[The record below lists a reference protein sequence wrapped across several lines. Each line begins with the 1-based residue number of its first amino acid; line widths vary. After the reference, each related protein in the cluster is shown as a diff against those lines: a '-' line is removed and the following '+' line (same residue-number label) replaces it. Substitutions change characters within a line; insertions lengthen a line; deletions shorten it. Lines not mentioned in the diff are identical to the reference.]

1 MTEPQP
7 YFYLGGRNNDQV
19 LCIMTSVILQAK
31 RSWLVLKTYQ
41 LIYPY
46 ELHIAAD
53 DPMNFDKNQVW
64 CNFMLTVPRVKIDG
78 YGASTYHIDPIL
90 RQYSAVYF
98 GSHIKFKREEDM
110 TLFLLRFS

>member
-1 MTEPQP
+1 MLTQP

-19 LCIMTSVILQAK
+19 LCIMTNIIPQAK
-31 RSWLVLKTYQ
+31 RSSLILKTYE

-46 ELHIAAD
+46 ELDVDAD

-64 CNFMLTVPRVKIDG
+64 CNFMLTVPRVELG
-78 YGASTYHIDPIL
+78 VHGACTYYIDPIL

-98 GSHIKFKREEDM
+98 GSHIKFKHEEDM

>member
-1 MTEPQP
+1 MTETQP

-19 LCIMTSVILQAK
+19 LCIMTNVIPKAK
-31 RSWLVLKTYQ
+31 RSRLVLKTYE

-46 ELHIAAD
+46 ELDVDAD
-53 DPMNFDKNQVW
+53 DPINFDKNQVW
-64 CNFMLTVPRVKIDG
+64 CNFMLTVPRVEFNG
-78 YGASTYHIDPIL
+78 GACTYKIDPIL
-90 RQYSAVYF
+90 QQYSAVYF

>member
-1 MTEPQP
+1 MTETQP

-19 LCIMTSVILQAK
+19 LVIMTNVIPQAK
-31 RSWLVLKTYQ
+31 RSSLVLKTYE

-46 ELHIAAD
+46 ELDVDAD
-53 DPMNFDKNQVW
+53 DPTNFDKNQVW
-64 CNFMLTVPRVKIDG
+64 CNFMLTVPRVELDRG
-78 YGASTYHIDPIL
+78 VCTYKIDPIL